1 MEYPILGRIGE
12 NREGSRA
19 NDFCVGVLVIS
30 PADTQKGFYHSTINC
45 GEDGGVSLKV
55 CKPCMHVRY
64 CDAKCQRNH
73 WPKHKKE
80 CKE

>member
-1 MEYPILGRIGE
+1 MEYPDTS
-12 NREGSRA
+12 RELEKIDEQIMISALASLFSFSSRHVTEGA
-19 NDFCVGVLVIS
+19 
-30 PADTQKGFYHSTINC
+30 YHSADC

-80 CKE
+80 